1 MLAGSGDDRGGLA
14 LAWFLIDDLA
24 CPVCLERLAP
34 LAAAAL
40 RVARYRPFRA
50 VCLQ

>member
-1 MLAGSGDDRGGLA
+1 V
-14 LAWFLIDDLA
+14 AWFLIDDIG

-40 RVARYRPFRA
+40 RDARDRPFRA